1 MLKIN
6 LPWVHSVAFISVVT
20 GCRFKE
26 GLSHPIY
33 SYNQYFNNS
42 YKKRYNKMLLNSKNP
57 TAKDIVNLNGQID
70 TMIDRNKKKIPS
82 KQTILF
88 MLNTFKVNCPIIHRI
103 YNLK

>member
-1 MLKIN
+1 MLKTN
-6 LPWVHSVAFISVVT
+6 LPWVHSVAVISVVT

-57 TAKDIVNLNGQID
+57 TAKDIVNGQID
-70 TMIDRNKKKIPS
+70 TMIDRYKNIPS
-82 KQTILF
+82 FLRNST
-88 MLNTFKVNCPIIHRI
+88 TFI
-103 YNLK
+103 